1 MFFGLVNAE
10 VLSIDV
16 WEADNSQ
23 HSGNFELAGF
33 PIVAE
38 SAVQTCLGQAEEEEP
53 ILFARQ
59 DYRLIQ
65 TLLNIAGFDA
75 GGADGIWGP
84 RSQSA
89 MRQYQHS
96 AGLAQT
102 GHPNRETLELLG
114 LLE

>member
-1 MFFGLVNAE
+1 M
-10 VLSIDV
+10 SIDV
-16 WEADNSQ
+16 WEVDSSL
-23 HSGNFELAGF
+23 HSGTFELAGF
-33 PIVAE
+33 LDVAE
-38 SAVQTCLGQAEEEEP
+38 SAVEACLGQEEEEP
-53 ILFARQ
+53 MLFARQ

-102 GHPNRETLELLG
+102 GHPNLETLELLG
-114 LLE
+114 LAE